1 MQSSALRGP
10 RCGLPADNA
19 APALRPSACCRSLW
33 CRLEKEFSAAAADL
47 GCASADRFEE
57 SEDTIDTRL
66 VTASSTWPR
75 AVSYGF
81 ALPRASG
88 PFMESQRCGRR
99 RNRST
104 ANTLFE
110 YLRRQQQATASGDAL
125 GTHRPATSLAGIN
138 AIIGRCKYGL
148 RYMRTGCR
156 SRRTA
161 ADRRPA
167 PRRIA
172 WRGSGSGR
180 GSSPL
185 CSSRPHATLAAFY
198 VARCCVAQNMNRQSR
213 GHV

>member
-19 APALRPSACCRSLW
+19 APALRSSACCRSSW

-138 AIIGRCKYGL
+138 AIIGRCKSKYGL

-185 CSSRPHATLAAFY
+185 QLCSSRPHAIWQRFTLRA
-198 VARCCVAQNMNRQSR
+198 VALRKT
-213 GHV
+213 